1 VELGQSLS
9 AEEHVSTTVEP
20 RRRGAGTA
28 RPDERSFV
36 LQGAASPTSKRA
48 AGRCPPPATART

>member
-28 RPDERSFV
+28 CPDEEVSFCRASQAPHRS
-36 LQGAASPTSKRA
+36 
-48 AGRCPPPATART
+48 GRQADARRPPPLAL